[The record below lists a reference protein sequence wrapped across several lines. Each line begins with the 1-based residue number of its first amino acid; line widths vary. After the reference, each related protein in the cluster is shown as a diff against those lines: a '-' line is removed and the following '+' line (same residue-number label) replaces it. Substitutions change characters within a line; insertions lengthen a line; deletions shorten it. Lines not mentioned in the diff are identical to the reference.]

1 MTHINKRNLTKILSI
16 NFLCLFVF
24 SSLVYG
30 QTKDSV
36 KTYNLNEISIEADK
50 ELKTKI
56 IIDIDAK
63 ELEEADALNL
73 SDVGRLIPSVKV
85 QTNSRGETLYYIRG
99 GGERQ
104 ITLLFDGVP
113 LNTPWDNRID
123 LSLIPTDVIESINIT
138 KGIPSTTYGANSIAG
153 VVEINSL
160 TLNDKAPIQ
169 KLSFKIGENNSQS
182 YSGLITGKMKTLS
195 FLAATQYSRRDGFS
209 LPGSYKSTSGVRIN
223 SYSKALN
230 LFGKIGY
237 YENPKLKLNL
247 TFAYND
253 AEKGV
258 PPEEN
263 VAKPRFWQYPLWQRF
278 VVNFNGELYPVK
290 DNTSKIIFSFSGTSL
305 KSQINQFKD
314 ISYSSIENIEKGKD
328 VTYNGRIVYSSLINE
343 NALLKLSLS
352 GYTTTHTENIL
363 KQNYRENIYRQN
375 VLSSNGELEYFLDK
389 TTLVF
394 GLAYD
399 ISATPRTGNKPAKD
413 ALTDYAI
420 NFGLVHSFN
429 ELQSLHFSLGRKAR
443 FPTLR
448 EMFSGALGR
457 FVPNPN
463 LRAETAV
470 TIEGGFR
477 SLFISGSFDVSL
489 FYTNLTDG
497 IVRTTLPG
505 RQFKRINK
513 DEIRTYGIETVTR
526 YKFSRKLKASL
537 NFTFLNSKSKNTA
550 GEFADTLEYK
560 PQIIS
565 SFDIT
570 YFPVEH
576 FQTNFEFIYSG
587 IQFGLKEGSLFFQ
600 KLPDY
605 LITNVRAAY
614 NFKINNKYKVEIYS
628 RVNNVFDKL
637 YFSQWGLPES
647 GREFW
652 GGVKMIL

>member
-1 MTHINKRNLTKILSI
+1 MINPYSLLTLSI
-16 NFLCLFVF
+16 FCFLIF
-24 SSLVYG
+24 STIIKG
-30 QTKDSV
+30 QTIDSV
-36 KTYNLNEISIEADK
+36 KTYKLREISIEADK
-50 ELKTKI
+50 ELKAKFI
-56 IIDIDAK
+56 INIDAK
-63 ELEEADALNL
+63 EFEEADALNL

-104 ITLLFDGVP
+104 ITLLLDGVP

-138 KGIPSTTYGANSIAG
+138 KGIPSTTYGANSISG

-160 TLNDKAPIQ
+160 SINNKTPVK

-182 YSGLITGKMKTLS
+182 YSGLISGNLKTFS
-195 FLAATQYSRRDGFS
+195 FLAAAQYNRRDGFS
-209 LPGSYKSTSGVRIN
+209 LPSSYKSFSDVRIN

-258 PPEEN
+258 PPEEDI
-263 VAKPRFWQYPLWQRF
+263 AKPRFWQYPLWQRF
-278 VVNFNGELYPVK
+278 VFSFNGELYPVK

-305 KSQINQFKD
+305 KSQIDQFKD
-314 ISYSSIENIEKGKD
+314 ISYTSIDDIEKGKD
-328 VTYNGRIVYSSLINE
+328 ITYNGRIIYSSLIKE

-352 GYTTTHTENIL
+352 GYATTHTENIL
-363 KQNYRENIYRQN
+363 SQNYKENIYGQN
-375 VLSSNGELEYFLDK
+375 VLSSSGELEYFLDK
-389 TTLVF
+389 TILVF

-399 ISATPRTGNKPAKD
+399 ISATPRTGDKPAKD
-413 ALTDYAI
+413 AITDYGI
-420 NFGLVHSFN
+420 NFGLVHTFN
-429 ELQSLHFSLGRKAR
+429 DLQSFRFSFGRKVR

-448 EMFSGALGR
+448 ETFSGALGR
-457 FVPNPN
+457 FVPNFS
-463 LRAETAV
+463 LRAEAAV

-477 SLFISGSFDVSL
+477 SLFMGGDFDVSL
-489 FYTNLTDG
+489 FYTSLTDG
-497 IVRTTLPG
+497 IVRETLPG

-513 DEIRTYGIETVTR
+513 DQIRTYGIETVTR
-526 YKFSRKLKASL
+526 YKFSQKFKTSL
-537 NFTFLNSKSKNTA
+537 NFTFLNSKAKNTV

-560 PQIIS
+560 PRVIS
-565 SFDIT
+565 SLDIS
-570 YFPVEH
+570 YFPIEQ

-600 KLPDY
+600 RLPDY
-605 LITNVRAAY
+605 LITNIRAAL
-614 NFKINNKYKVEIYS
+614 NFKIDNKYKVEIYT
-628 RVNNVFDKL
+628 RVNNLFDKL
-637 YFSQWGLPES
+637 YFSQWGLIES
-647 GREFW
+647 GREIW
-652 GGVKMIL
+652 GGIKMKF

>member
-1 MTHINKRNLTKILSI
+1 MTLINKRNCKIILSI
-16 NFLCLFVF
+16 NFLCLFFF
-24 SSLVYG
+24 SSFVSG

-36 KTYNLNEISIEADK
+36 KTYKLREISIEADK
-50 ELKTKI
+50 ELKAKI
-56 IIDIDAK
+56 VIDIDAK
-63 ELEEADALNL
+63 ELEDSDALNL

-138 KGIPSTTYGANSIAG
+138 KGIPSTTYGANAISG

-160 TLNDKAPIQ
+160 SINDKTPVK
-169 KLSFKIGENNSQS
+169 KLSFKVGENNSQS
-182 YSGLITGKMKTLS
+182 YSGLISGNLKTIS
-195 FLAATQYSRRDGFS
+195 FLAAAQYSQRDGFS
-209 LPGSYKSTSGVRIN
+209 LPSSYKSTSNVRTNSFNKSIN
-223 SYSKALN
+223 F
-230 LFGKIGY
+230 FGKIGY
-237 YENPKLKLNL
+237 YKNPKLKLNL

-263 VAKPRFWQYPLWQRF
+263 VIKPRYWQYPLWKRF
-278 VVNFNGELYPVK
+278 VVNLSGELYPVK
-290 DNTSKIIFSFSGTSL
+290 ENTSKIVFSFSGTSL

-314 ISYSSIENIEKGKD
+314 ISYSSIDDIEKGKD
-328 VTYNGRIVYSSLINE
+328 VTFNGRIVYSSLINE
-343 NALLKLSLS
+343 NALLKLSLI

-363 KQNYRENIYRQN
+363 SQNYKENIYRQN

-389 TTLVF
+389 TTLVL

-399 ISATPRTGNKPAKD
+399 ISSTPRTGDKPAKD
-413 ALTDYAI
+413 DITDYGI

-429 ELQSLHFSLGRKAR
+429 DLQSFHFSIGRKVR

-448 EMFSGALGR
+448 ETFSGALGR
-457 FVPNPN
+457 FIPNPS

-477 SLFISGSFDVSL
+477 SLFVGGDFDVSL
-489 FYTNLTDG
+489 FYTSLTDG

-513 DEIRTYGIETVTR
+513 DQIRTYGIETVTR
-526 YKFSRKLKASL
+526 YKFSQKFRSSLK
-537 NFTFLNSKSKNTA
+537 FTLLNSKAKNTA

-560 PQIIS
+560 PRVIS
-565 SFDIT
+565 SLDIS
-570 YFPVEH
+570 YFPIEQ
-576 FQTNFEFIYSG
+576 FQTNLEFIYSG

-600 KLPDY
+600 RLPDY
-605 LITNVRAAY
+605 LTMNIRAAY
-614 NFKINNKYKVEIYS
+614 NFKIDNNYKVEIYS
-628 RVNNVFDKL
+628 RVNNLFDKL

-647 GREFW
+647 GLEIW
-652 GGVKMIL
+652 GGIKMKF